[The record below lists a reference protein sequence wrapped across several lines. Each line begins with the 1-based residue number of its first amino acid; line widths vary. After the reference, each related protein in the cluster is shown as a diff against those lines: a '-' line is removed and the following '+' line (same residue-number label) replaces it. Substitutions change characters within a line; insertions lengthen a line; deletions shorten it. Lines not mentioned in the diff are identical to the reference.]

1 MAKLYYRY
9 GAMGSSKSANI
20 LMVRYNYEEREQ
32 YAVLLKPKVD
42 NRDGERV
49 IQSRIGLSAPA
60 GYVDEFLEEIADV
73 WKKEDEEHFYHG
85 QKVDAVLV
93 DEAQFLTPEEV
104 DILSDLVDFYEIP
117 VICYGLRTD
126 FMNRLFPGSR
136 RLMEIADVI
145 EEVPTVCW
153 CGRRAQYNTRYA
165 DGKIVNMDLAH
176 NDKVKF
182 VVMSFDAGTGLS
194 EHAAPGEALVMA
206 LDGEAVIG
214 YEGQEQV
221 IHTGETFKFDKFGK
235 HSVSATKQFKMAL
248 LLVLE

>member
-165 DGKIVNMDLAH
+165 DGKIVKEGARSCWDRMR
-176 NDKVKF
+176 
-182 VVMSFDAGTGLS
+182 VMWHFAGSIIKKAGCS
-194 EHAAPGEALVMA
+194 RRSKE
-206 LDGEAVIG
+206 
-214 YEGQEQV
+214 EQV
-221 IHTGETFKFDKFGK
+221 SKKSFKRPKNLDHPLK
-235 HSVSATKQFKMAL
+235 TP
-248 LLVLE
+248 